1 MKEVRSIDLEPGMVT
16 AKDVLTQKGQ
26 KIFDAG
32 TELTPQQIIKLTF
45 YQVTS
50 VFVEGEE
57 TDEERAKREKPVD
70 KDSNQAYSLK
80 VRSSSEFQAFQID
93 HSRVISIIKESF
105 DAFVNDGTPLD
116 SEKLLKSVAE
126 LYNTCHTSLELFDML
141 NNMRSSNDSVYN
153 HSLNV
158 SLICRRFA
166 RWLKYDVN
174 RQNTLTLC
182 GLYHD
187 IGKLKI
193 PDEILNKPGRYTDE
207 EFALVKR
214 HPEFGYELLKDL
226 PFDDCIKKAALS
238 HHERCDGTGYPKGIR
253 EADTDDAAMIVAIAD
268 VYDAMTAAR
277 SYRAPLCPFEVIA
290 NFEHEG
296 LQKYKPQFILTFLS
310 HVASTY
316 RNNRILLS
324 NGKSGRI
331 VMLNDKYLSRPIVQ
345 LNDGSCIDLSTQPSE
360 LHIKAIV

>member
-1 MKEVRSIDLEPGMVT
+1 MREVRAIDLEPGMVT
-16 AKDVLTQKGQ
+16 AKDVVTGNGQ

-32 TELTPQQIIKLTF
+32 IALTPQQIIKLTF
-45 YQVTS
+45 YQVTT

-57 TDEERAKREKPVD
+57 TEEDRAKRERPVD
-70 KDSNQAYSLK
+70 KDATVAYSQK
-80 VRSSSEFQAFQID
+80 VRASSEFQSFTID
-93 HSRVISIIKESF
+93 HSRVIATVKESF
-105 DAFVNDGTPLD
+105 GALVNDGKMPD
-116 SEKLLKSVAE
+116 SDALLKEVVG

-158 SLICRRFA
+158 ALICRRFA
-166 RWLKYDVN
+166 RWLKYDRN
-174 RQNTLTLC
+174 MQDLLTLC

-193 PDEILNKPGRYTDE
+193 PDEVLNKPGRYTDE
-207 EFALVKR
+207 EFELVKK
-214 HPEFGYELLKDL
+214 HPQFGYDILKDL
-226 PFDDCIKKAALS
+226 PLDESIKQAALS
-238 HHERCDGTGYPKGIR
+238 HHERCDGSGYPDGRTEK
-253 EADTDDAAMIVAIAD
+253 DLFDSAMIVAIVD

-277 SYRAPLCPFEVIA
+277 TYRAPLCPFEVIS
-290 NFEHEG
+290 NFEHDG
-296 LQKYKPQFILTFLS
+296 LQKYKPQFILTFLT

-324 NGKSGRI
+324 DGRSGRI

-345 LNDGSCIDLSTQPSE
+345 LNDGSCIDLSTAPTE